1 MSVGAGSIKRAAGTV
16 DDKKAATKSTTKTS
30 PKKAPAKKTVAKTAT
45 KKVAPKKSSPVKESL
60 PISNSTAGRNYG
72 LGEELPIFLM

>member
-1 MSVGAGSIKRAAGTV
+1 MSVGAGSIKRAAG
-16 DDKKAATKSTTKTS
+16 AADEKKSTSTA
-30 PKKAPAKKTVAKTAT
+30 KKAPAKKTVAKTAT
-45 KKVAPKKSSPVKESL
+45 KKAAPKKSSPVKESL